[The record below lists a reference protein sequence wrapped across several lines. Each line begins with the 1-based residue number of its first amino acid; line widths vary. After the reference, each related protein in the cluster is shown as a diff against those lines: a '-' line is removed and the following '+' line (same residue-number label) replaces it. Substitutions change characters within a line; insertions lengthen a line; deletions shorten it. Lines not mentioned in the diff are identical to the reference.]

1 MSKFS
6 ELLSDYIHDKD
17 IPVYALSRYCGL
29 DRSSLYKILRG
40 KRTPSSIFT
49 VEQIS
54 EFIHLTPLEHEE
66 LLEAYQI
73 TLAGAD
79 NYYRRKYVMHF
90 LTNFAENTSSIPMH
104 YTITNFADNLPDI
117 AALSGSSE
125 IQHCLTSILLKE
137 TGVQKGQIHLLVQP
151 DFTTVIHFLSHIRQ
165 SAATFSVTHI
175 LCMNSTSQITPSRK
189 DYNLHCLQTI
199 LPLYSCD
206 YPYESFYYYDNI
218 LSQSNAYHLFPYM
231 ILTSSH
237 AVLLSSD
244 YQKGLVF
251 KQPEMVTF
259 FHNIFQEYKASAK
272 PLLKKVCDPFAMLA
286 CTGSIL
292 SESAGSDYSFQMTPC
307 LSHLLPPS
315 FLEKYLISDFIDR
328 DTLLPLFWKHQQ
340 SLKKRYEKSKSVFIF
355 SEDGVR
361 KFLDTGRFVEYPK
374 ETYRPFE
381 KHDCIFLIQ
390 QMLSLKDQFQ
400 YKMLKKSIGSIP
412 YGANIFIGQNS
423 GYLLFVNPES
433 EENVFLNIEEPG
445 LLFAFQDFF
454 ETMNDELFY
463 PEEEMIKKL
472 EDLLL

>member
-1 MSKFS
+1 M
-6 ELLSDYIHDKD
+6 
-17 IPVYALSRYCGL
+17 
-29 DRSSLYKILRG
+29 
-40 KRTPSSIFT
+40 
-49 VEQIS
+49 
-54 EFIHLTPLEHEE
+54 
-66 LLEAYQI
+66 
-73 TLAGAD
+73 
-79 NYYRRKYVMHF
+79 
-90 LTNFAENTSSIPMH
+90 
-104 YTITNFADNLPDI
+104 
-117 AALSGSSE
+117 
-125 IQHCLTSILLKE
+125 
-137 TGVQKGQIHLLVQP
+137 
-151 DFTTVIHFLSHIRQ
+151 
-165 SAATFSVTHI
+165 THI

-292 SESAGSDYSFQMTPC
+292 SESAGSDYSFQMAPC

-328 DTLLPLFWKHQQ
+328 DTLLPLFWEHQQ

-361 KFLDTGRFVEYPK
+361 RFLDTGRFVEYPK
-374 ETYRPFE
+374 EIYRPFE

-390 QMLSLKDQFQ
+390 QMLALKDQFQ

-445 LLFAFQDFF
+445 LLLRIPG
-454 ETMNDELFY
+454 LF
-463 PEEEMIKKL
+463 
-472 EDLLL
+472 